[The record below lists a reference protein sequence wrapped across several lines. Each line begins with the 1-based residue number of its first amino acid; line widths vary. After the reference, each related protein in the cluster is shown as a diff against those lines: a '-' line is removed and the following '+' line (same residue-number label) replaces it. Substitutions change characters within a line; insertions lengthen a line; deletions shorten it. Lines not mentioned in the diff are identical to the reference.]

1 MNNVTRNDV
10 WELAKSRR
18 NDLVKLASDL
28 IRIPSENPVGTQRD
42 VIDFVEKYLSD
53 AGISYE
59 EVSCNPD
66 HPNVLAKMG
75 SDDGFSVILNGHVDV
90 VPAGDRSQWDYD
102 PFGGEITDKRILG
115 RGASDMKAGVAG
127 LLFAMKVLKD
137 SGADLK
143 GNIRL
148 HIVSDEESGS
158 EYGFVNRAT
167 LKEPMQPLLRNRQP
181 TGPSNPDRKA
191 TCILSSNPSA
201 SLPMEALAITRV
213 IMLS

>member
-148 HIVSDEESGS
+148 HIVSDEDYMIMINNNNNISP
-158 EYGFVNRAT
+158 T
-167 LKEPMQPLLRNRQP
+167 PMLILLELG
-181 TGPSNPDRKA
+181 T
-191 TCILSSNPSA
+191 
-201 SLPMEALAITRV
+201 
-213 IMLS
+213 

>member
-10 WELAKSRR
+10 CLLAKSRR

-115 RGASDMKAGVAG
+115 RGASDMKA
-127 LLFAMKVLKD
+127 
-137 SGADLK
+137 
-143 GNIRL
+143 
-148 HIVSDEESGS
+148 
-158 EYGFVNRAT
+158 RAT
-167 LKEPMQPLLRNRQP
+167 LKEPMQPLLLNRHP
-181 TGPSNPDRKA
+181 TGPSNPARKA
-191 TCILSSNPSA
+191 TCILSSNLSE
-201 SLPMEALAITRV
+201 SLRTEALAITRV
-213 IMLS
+213 IMRS

>member
-127 LLFAMKVLKD
+127 LLFAAFPASALNL
-137 SGADLK
+137 SAADPA
-143 GNIRL
+143 G
-148 HIVSDEESGS
+148 
-158 EYGFVNRAT
+158 YPA
-167 LKEPMQPLLRNRQP
+167 
-181 TGPSNPDRKA
+181 
-191 TCILSSNPSA
+191 ILSHHR
-201 SLPMEALAITRV
+201 LLT
-213 IMLS
+213 LSVQSGWHKH

>member
-158 EYGFVNRAT
+158 EYGT
-167 LKEPMQPLLRNRQP
+167 TWLC
-181 TGPSNPDRKA
+181 DH
-191 TCILSSNPSA
+191 
-201 SLPMEALAITRV
+201 
-213 IMLS
+213 

>member
-66 HPNVLAKMG
+66 HPNV
-75 SDDGFSVILNGHVDV
+75 
-90 VPAGDRSQWDYD
+90 
-102 PFGGEITDKRILG
+102 TDMWML
-115 RGASDMKAGVAG
+115 
-127 LLFAMKVLKD
+127 
-137 SGADLK
+137 
-143 GNIRL
+143 
-148 HIVSDEESGS
+148 
-158 EYGFVNRAT
+158 
-167 LKEPMQPLLRNRQP
+167 
-181 TGPSNPDRKA
+181 
-191 TCILSSNPSA
+191 
-201 SLPMEALAITRV
+201 SLPAIALSGIMIHLVAKLQTRESLAAALL
-213 IMLS
+213 I

>member
-1 MNNVTRNDV
+1 MSNVTRNDV
-10 WELAKSRR
+10 WELAKSRS

-75 SDDGFSVILNGHVDV
+75 SDEGFSVILNGHVDV

-115 RGASDMKAGVAG
+115 RYESRCGRSFVCHESIERFRG
-127 LLFAMKVLKD
+127 
-137 SGADLK
+137 
-143 GNIRL
+143 RL
-148 HIVSDEESGS
+148 E
-158 EYGFVNRAT
+158 
-167 LKEPMQPLLRNRQP
+167 RQY
-181 TGPSNPDRKA
+181 PSSY
-191 TCILSSNPSA
+191 CF
-201 SLPMEALAITRV
+201 
-213 IMLS
+213 

>member
-127 LLFAMKVLKD
+127 LLFAMKVLHHLIRQ
-137 SGADLK
+137 LK
-143 GNIRL
+143 NW
-148 HIVSDEESGS
+148 
-158 EYGFVNRAT
+158 
-167 LKEPMQPLLRNRQP
+167 LLRPSFLHFVSSLSVLRRFLRANR
-181 TGPSNPDRKA
+181 
-191 TCILSSNPSA
+191 C
-201 SLPMEALAITRV
+201 ALNGCRLIKR
-213 IMLS
+213 